1 MGRNISEENY
11 GRSPFLWE
19 KKKNGLSGENPNGT
33 GLSRMEIVWNICYTI
48 RGIILL
54 DRCTGGTATH
64 EEILNSL
71 LRTYRLQ
78 RTYLL

>member
-1 MGRNISEENY
+1 MDALHFY
-11 GRSPFLWE
+11 G
-19 KKKNGLSGENPNGT
+19 KKKNGLSGGNPNGT
-33 GLSRMEIVWNICYTI
+33 GLVWNICYTI

-64 EEILNSL
+64 EEILDSL
-71 LRTYRLQ
+71 LRTDRLQ